1 MDKQLILDIRR
12 MIDICCLLL
21 MSGSFIRTFVFND
34 QEWLGAMFLSVVI
47 LCMFPRKETKK

>member
-12 MIDICCLLL
+12 MIDISCLLL
-21 MSGSFIRTFVFND
+21 MGGSFIQTFVFNN

-47 LCMFPRKETKK
+47 LCLFPRKEK